1 MATLVFGHKNP
12 DTDSVC
18 AAIALADLKK
28 KLGEDTAPAIQGELN
43 PESTFVLDKFGVATP
58 PVVTSYAGKD
68 VYLVDHS
75 DLAQSPD
82 DLGDTNI
89 LGIVDHHKLGDVTT
103 GQPLECWIWPVGCTC
118 TVIASMYKYSGI
130 EIPKEIAGIMLCAIL
145 SDTVIFKSATCT
157 DADKEA
163 CGKLSEICGESDL
176 EALGIEMFK
185 VKSAVEGTPVRELVL
200 RDYKD
205 FNMSGSGVGCGQLE
219 LVDLSIVDGIKAALK
234 KDIQDLKV
242 EKGHHTVLL
251 MLTDIMKEG
260 TELLVASDDESVV
273 EKAFGV
279 VPTDGKAWLKD
290 IMSRKKQIIPDLEK
304 IFGQPG

>member
-1 MATLVFGHKNP
+1 MTALVFGHKNP

-28 KLGEDTAPAIQGELN
+28 KLGEDVVPAMQGALN
-43 PESTFVLDKFGVATP
+43 PESTFVLGKFGVTAP
-58 PVVTSYAGKD
+58 AVVTSYAGKD

-82 DLGDTNI
+82 DLGDANI

-118 TVIASMYKYSGI
+118 TVVASMYKYFGI
-130 EIPKEIAGIMLCAIL
+130 EIPKDIAGIMLCAIL

-157 DADKEA
+157 DSDKEVCA
-163 CGKLSEICGESDL
+163 TLSEICGESDL
-176 EALGIEMFK
+176 ETLGIEMFK

-205 FNMSGSGVGCGQLE
+205 FNMSGSGIGCGQLE
-219 LVDLSIVDGIKAALK
+219 LVDLSIVDGIKADLE
-234 KDIQDLKV
+234 KDIADLKA
-242 EKGHHTVLL
+242 EKGHHTILL

-260 TELLVASDDESVV
+260 TELLIASDDESVI
-273 EKAFGV
+273 EKTFGV
-279 VPTDGKAWLKD
+279 KPVDKKVWLPG

-304 IFGQPG
+304 NFG

>member
-1 MATLVFGHKNP
+1 M
-12 DTDSVC
+12 
-18 AAIALADLKK
+18 
-28 KLGEDTAPAIQGELN
+28 QGELN
-43 PESTFVLDKFGVATP
+43 PESKFVLDKFGLTAPEVI
-58 PVVTSYAGKD
+58 TSFAGKD

-82 DLGDTNI
+82 DLGEANI

-118 TVIASMYKYSGI
+118 TVIASMYKYFDV
-130 EIPKEIAGIMLCAIL
+130 EIPKGIAGAMLCAIL

-157 DADKEA
+157 DADKKICA
-163 CGKLSEICGESDL
+163 DLAEICGESDL
-176 EALGIEMFK
+176 DALGIEMFK
-185 VKSAVEGTPVRELVL
+185 VKSAVDGTPIRELVL

-205 FNMSGSGVGCGQLE
+205 FNMSGSGIGCGQLE
-219 LVDLSIVDGIKAALK
+219 LVDLSIVDGIKADLE
-234 KDIQDLKV
+234 KDIRDLKA

-279 VPTDGKAWLKD
+279 APADGKCWLPG

-304 IFGQPG
+304 IFG

>member
-1 MATLVFGHKNP
+1 MTTLVFGHKNP

-28 KLGEDTAPAIQGELN
+28 KLGEDIAPAAQGELN
-43 PESTFVLDKFGVATP
+43 PESRFVLDKFGVAAP
-58 PVVTSYAGKD
+58 AVVTSYAGKD

-82 DLGDTNI
+82 DLKQANI

-118 TVIASMYKYSGI
+118 TVISRMYKYLGV
-130 EIPKEIAGIMLCAIL
+130 EIPKDIAGIMLCAIL

-157 DADKEA
+157 DEDKAVCAE
-163 CGKLSEICGESDL
+163 LSEICGESNL

-185 VKSAVEGTPVRELVL
+185 VKSAVEGTPIRELVF

-205 FNMSGSGVGCGQLE
+205 FNMSGKGVGVGQLE
-219 LVDLSIVDGIKAALK
+219 LVDLSIVDGIKAKLE
-234 KDIQDLKV
+234 KDIRDLKA
-242 EKGHHTVLL
+242 EKGHHSVLL

-260 TELLVASDDESVV
+260 TELLVASDDESVI

-279 VPTDGKAWLKD
+279 APKDGKAWLPG
-290 IMSRKKQIIPDLEK
+290 IMSRKKQIVPDLEK
-304 IFGQPG
+304 AFS

>member
-1 MATLVFGHKNP
+1 MSTLVFGHKNP

-28 KLGEDTAPAIQGELN
+28 KLGEDIAPAVQGELN
-43 PESTFVLDKFGVATP
+43 PESNFVLDKFGVTAP
-58 PVVTSYAGKD
+58 SVVTSYAGKD

-82 DLGDTNI
+82 DLKDANI

-118 TVIASMYKYSGI
+118 TVVASMYKYFDI
-130 EIPKEIAGIMLCAIL
+130 EIPKDIAGIMLCAIL

-157 DADKEA
+157 DTDKQVCA
-163 CGKLSEICGESDL
+163 KLSEICGEGDL
-176 EALGIEMFK
+176 EKLGIEMFK
-185 VKSAVEGTPVRELVL
+185 VKSAVEGTPIRELVF

-205 FNMSGSGVGCGQLE
+205 FNMSGKGVGVGQLE
-219 LVDLSIVDGIKAALK
+219 LVDLSIVDGIKADLE
-234 KDIQDLKV
+234 KDIRDLKA

-279 VPTDGKAWLKD
+279 APVDGKAWLPG
-290 IMSRKKQIIPDLEK
+290 IMSRKKQIVPDLEK
-304 IFGQPG
+304 TFG

>member
-1 MATLVFGHKNP
+1 MTTLVFGHKNP

-28 KLGEDTAPAIQGELN
+28 KLGEDIAPAAQGELN
-43 PESTFVLDKFGVATP
+43 PESKFVLDKFGVAAP
-58 PVVTSYAGKD
+58 KVVTSYAGKD

-82 DLGDTNI
+82 DLKQANI

-118 TVIASMYKYSGI
+118 TVISRMYKYLGV
-130 EIPKEIAGIMLCAIL
+130 EIPKDIAGIMLCAIL

-157 DADKEA
+157 DEDKAVCAE
-163 CGKLSEICGESDL
+163 LSEICGESNL
-176 EALGIEMFK
+176 EALGIQMFK
-185 VKSAVEGTPVRELVL
+185 VKSAVEGTPIRELVF

-205 FNMSGSGVGCGQLE
+205 FNMSGKGVGVGQLE
-219 LVDLSIVDGIKAALK
+219 LVDLSIVDGIKADLE
-234 KDIQDLKV
+234 KDIRDLKA
-242 EKGHHTVLL
+242 EKGHHSVLL

-279 VPTDGKAWLKD
+279 APKDGKAWLPG
-290 IMSRKKQIIPDLEK
+290 IMSRKKQIVPDLEK
-304 IFGQPG
+304 AFS

>member
-1 MATLVFGHKNP
+1 MTTLVFGHKNP
-12 DTDSVC
+12 DTDSVV

-28 KLGEDTAPAIQGELN
+28 KLGEDIAPAAQGELN
-43 PESTFVLDKFGVATP
+43 PESRFVLDKFGVAAP
-58 PVVTSYAGKD
+58 EVVTAYAGKD

-82 DLGDTNI
+82 DLAKANI

-118 TVIASMYKYSGI
+118 TVVSRMYKYLGVD
-130 EIPKEIAGIMLCAIL
+130 IPKDIAGIMLCAIL

-157 DADKEA
+157 DEDKAVCAELA
-163 CGKLSEICGESDL
+163 ELCGETDL
-176 EALGIEMFK
+176 GALGIEMFK
-185 VKSAVEGTPVRELVL
+185 VKSAVEGTPIRELVF

-205 FNMSGSGVGCGQLE
+205 FNMSGKGVGVGQLE
-219 LVDLSIVDGIKAALK
+219 LVDLSIVDGIKADLE
-234 KDIQDLKV
+234 KDIQDLKA

-273 EKAFGV
+273 QKAFGV
-279 VPTDGKAWLKD
+279 APAGGKAWLPG
-290 IMSRKKQIIPDLEK
+290 IMSRKKQIIPNLEK
-304 IFGQPG
+304 AFS

>member
-1 MATLVFGHKNP
+1 MTTLVFGHKNP

-28 KLGEDTAPAIQGELN
+28 KLGEDIAPAAQGELN
-43 PESTFVLDKFGVATP
+43 PESKFVLDKFGVAAP
-58 PVVTSYAGKD
+58 AVVTSYAGKD

-82 DLGDTNI
+82 DLKQANI

-118 TVIASMYKYSGI
+118 TVISRMYKYLGV
-130 EIPKEIAGIMLCAIL
+130 EIPKDIAGIMLCAIL

-157 DADKEA
+157 DEDKAVCAE
-163 CGKLSEICGESDL
+163 LSEICGESNL

-185 VKSAVEGTPVRELVL
+185 VKSAVEGTPIRELVF

-205 FNMSGSGVGCGQLE
+205 FNMSGKGVGVGQLE
-219 LVDLSIVDGIKAALK
+219 LVDLSIVDGIKAKLE
-234 KDIQDLKV
+234 KDIRDLKA
-242 EKGHHTVLL
+242 EKGHHSVLL

-260 TELLVASDDESVV
+260 TELLVASDDESVI

-279 VPTDGKAWLKD
+279 APKDGKAWLPG
-290 IMSRKKQIIPDLEK
+290 IMSRKKQIVPDLEK
-304 IFGQPG
+304 AFS

>member
-1 MATLVFGHKNP
+1 MSTLVFGHKNP
-12 DTDSVC
+12 DTDSVV

-28 KLGEDTAPAIQGELN
+28 KLGEDIAPAAQGALN
-43 PESTFVLDKFGVATP
+43 PETTFVLKKYGVAAP
-58 PVVTSYAGKD
+58 QVVTSYAGKD

-82 DLGDTNI
+82 DLGQANI

-118 TVIASMYKYSGI
+118 TVVASMYNYMNV
-130 EIPKEIAGIMLCAIL
+130 EIPKDIAGIMLCAIL

-157 DADKEA
+157 DADKKICEQLA
-163 CGKLSEICGESDL
+163 KICGEKNLD
-176 EALGIEMFK
+176 ALGIEMFK
-185 VKSAVEGTPVRELVL
+185 VKSAVEGTPIRELVF

-205 FNMSGSGVGCGQLE
+205 FKMGGKGVGCGQLE
-219 LVDLSIVDGIKAALK
+219 LVDLSIVDGIKAALE
-234 KDIQDLKV
+234 KDIRDLKA

-279 VPTDGKAWLKD
+279 APKNGKAWLPG
-290 IMSRKKQIIPDLEK
+290 IMSRKKQIIPFLEK
-304 IFGQPG
+304 VFG

>member
-1 MATLVFGHKNP
+1 MTTLVFGHKNP
-12 DTDSVC
+12 DTDSVV

-28 KLGEDTAPAIQGELN
+28 KLGEDIAPAAQGELN
-43 PESTFVLDKFGVATP
+43 PESKFVLDKFGVAAP
-58 PVVTSYAGKD
+58 AVVTAYAGKD

-82 DLGDTNI
+82 DLAKANI

-118 TVIASMYKYSGI
+118 TVVSRMYKYLGVD
-130 EIPKEIAGIMLCAIL
+130 IPKEIAGIMLCAIL

-157 DADKEA
+157 DEDKAVCTELA
-163 CGKLSEICGESDL
+163 ELCGETDL

-185 VKSAVEGTPVRELVL
+185 VKSAVEGTPIRELVF

-205 FNMSGSGVGCGQLE
+205 FNMSGKGVGVGQLE
-219 LVDLSIVDGIKAALK
+219 LVDLSIVDGIKADLE
-234 KDIQDLKV
+234 KDIQDLKA

-279 VPTDGKAWLKD
+279 APAGGKAWLPG
-290 IMSRKKQIIPDLEK
+290 IMSRKKQIVPDLEK
-304 IFGQPG
+304 AFS

>member
-1 MATLVFGHKNP
+1 
-12 DTDSVC
+12 
-18 AAIALADLKK
+18 
-28 KLGEDTAPAIQGELN
+28 
-43 PESTFVLDKFGVATP
+43 
-58 PVVTSYAGKD
+58 VVTSYAGKD

-75 DLAQSPD
+75 DLTQSPD
-82 DLGDTNI
+82 DLKQANI

-118 TVIASMYKYSGI
+118 TVISRMYKYLGV
-130 EIPKEIAGIMLCAIL
+130 EIPKDIAGIMLCAIL

-157 DADKEA
+157 DEDKAVCAE
-163 CGKLSEICGESDL
+163 LSEICGESNL

-185 VKSAVEGTPVRELVL
+185 VKSAVEGTPIRELVF

-205 FNMSGSGVGCGQLE
+205 FNMSGKGVGVGQLE
-219 LVDLSIVDGIKAALK
+219 LVDLSIVDGIKADLE
-234 KDIQDLKV
+234 KDIRDLKA
-242 EKGHHTVLL
+242 EKGHHSVLL

-279 VPTDGKAWLKD
+279 APKDGKAWLPG
-290 IMSRKKQIIPDLEK
+290 IMSRKKQIVPDLEK
-304 IFGQPG
+304 AFS

>member
-1 MATLVFGHKNP
+1 MSTLVFGHKNP

-28 KLGEDTAPAIQGELN
+28 KLGEDISPAVQGELN
-43 PESTFVLDKFGVATP
+43 PESNFVLDKFGVTAP
-58 PVVTSYAGKD
+58 AVVTSYAGKD

-82 DLGDTNI
+82 DLGDANI

-118 TVIASMYKYSGI
+118 TVISSMYNYFDI
-130 EIPKEIAGIMLCAIL
+130 EIPKDIAGIMLCAIL

-157 DADKEA
+157 DSDKKICA
-163 CGKLSEICGESDL
+163 QLAEICGESDL
-176 EALGIEMFK
+176 ETLGIEMFK

-205 FNMSGSGVGCGQLE
+205 FDMSGNGVGCGQLE
-219 LVDLSIVDGIKAALK
+219 LVDLSIVDGIKADLE
-234 KDIQDLKV
+234 KDIRDLKA

-260 TELLVASDDESVV
+260 TELLVASDDETVI
-273 EKAFGV
+273 EKTFGAAPV
-279 VPTDGKAWLKD
+279 DSKVWLPG

-304 IFGQPG
+304 TFG

>member
-1 MATLVFGHKNP
+1 MSTLVFGHKNP

-28 KLGEDTAPAIQGELN
+28 KLGEDVVPAIQGALN
-43 PESTFVLDKFGVATP
+43 PESTFVLEKYGVAGP
-58 PVVTSYAGKD
+58 AVVTSYAGKD

-82 DLGDTNI
+82 DLGKANI

-118 TVIASMYKYSGI
+118 TVIASMYKYFDI
-130 EIPKEIAGIMLCAIL
+130 DIPKDIAGIMLCAIL

-157 DADKEA
+157 DTDKQVCA
-163 CGKLSEICGESDL
+163 RLAEICGENDL
-176 EALGIEMFK
+176 DALGISMFK
-185 VKSAVEGTPVRELVL
+185 VKSAVDGTPIRDLVL

-205 FNMSGSGVGCGQLE
+205 FNMNGNGIGCGQLE
-219 LVDLSIVDGIKAALK
+219 LVDLSIVDGIKADLE
-234 KDIQDLKV
+234 KDIQTLKQ

-260 TELLVASDDESVV
+260 TELLVASDDDSVV

-279 VPTDGKAWLKD
+279 APVDGKAWLPG
-290 IMSRKKQIIPDLEK
+290 IMSRKKQIIPFLEK
-304 IFGQPG
+304 TFG

>member
-1 MATLVFGHKNP
+1 MTTLVFGHKNP

-28 KLGEDTAPAIQGELN
+28 KLGEDIALAVQGELN
-43 PESTFVLDKFGVATP
+43 PESNFVLKKYGVAAP
-58 PVVTSYAGKD
+58 KVVTSYAGKD

-82 DLGDTNI
+82 DLGQANI

-118 TVIASMYKYSGI
+118 TVIASMYKYFGI
-130 EIPKEIAGIMLCAIL
+130 EIPKNIAGIMLCAIL

-157 DADKEA
+157 DTDKQVCA
-163 CGKLSEICGESDL
+163 TLSEICGEKDMP
-176 EALGIEMFK
+176 ALGIEMFK
-185 VKSAVEGTPVRELVL
+185 VKSAVEGTPIRDLVF

-205 FNMSGSGVGCGQLE
+205 FNMSGKGVGVGQLE
-219 LVDLSIVDGIKAALK
+219 LVDLSIVDGIKADLEKDIKALK
-234 KDIQDLKV
+234 K
-242 EKGHHTVLL
+242 EKGHHSVFL

-260 TELLVASDDESVV
+260 TELLIASDDESVV
-273 EKAFGV
+273 KKAFNVAPAG
-279 VPTDGKAWLKD
+279 GKAWLPG
-290 IMSRKKQIIPDLEK
+290 IMSRKKEIVPFLEK
-304 IFGQPG
+304 AFK